1 MIGLQRY
8 VSPETPTKSE
18 LSNVTKFRS
27 YHLPLQRSM
36 SASSSESQTSFHNES
51 YPMGSASAS
60 NSPVFAK
67 SSSQHD
73 QKVLKTC
80 CVCGDIAACQHYGV
94 RTCEGCKGFFK
105 RTVQKGSTYLC
116 LGNKNC
122 PVDKRRRNR

>member
-8 VSPETPTKSE
+8 VNTETAMKE
-18 LSNVTKFRS
+18 EISNVTKYRS
-27 YHLPLQRSM
+27 CYLPLQRSM
-36 SASSSESQTSFHNES
+36 SASSSESQTSFHND
-51 YPMGSASAS
+51 MGSASVCSAS
-60 NSPVFAK
+60 NSPVFSTSNNQA
-67 SSSQHD
+67 
-73 QKVLKTC
+73 LKTC

-116 LGNKNC
+116 LGSKNC